1 MKQYIKMK
9 NLKKVFLCAL
19 ALVFTTQIS
28 FAQDPSVAKSEMKK
42 LSKWVGEWQ
51 GEGWQTDQSGQRNTF
66 KVSELVISKLNGLA
80 LNVEGKG
87 TGSDGYV
94 GHNAIGMIYYD
105 INKRTF
111 QFNSVTQE
119 GTSAFTEL
127 TINADGAFIW
137 GFDVP
142 GGKVEFTIS
151 IDDENW
157 IEKGAYSDGSNWYP
171 FLEMKL
177 KKVK

>member
-51 GEGWQTDQSGQRNTF
+51 GEGWEMSESGQRNTF
-66 KVSELVISKLNGLA
+66 KVTELVTSKLNGLA

-87 TGSDGYV
+87 TGNDGYV
-94 GHNAIGMIYYD
+94 GHNAMGMIYYD
-105 INKRTF
+105 MNHGVF
-111 QFNSVTQE
+111 QFNTVTQ
-119 GTSAFTEL
+119 GGNSSFTEL
-127 TINADGAFIW
+127 KINDKGEFIW

-151 IDDENW
+151 VDGENW
-157 IEKGAYSDGSNWYP
+157 IEKGAFSDGNNWYP